1 MVLCVCS
8 SRKTDPIEQTG
19 PECLLCIRPYTTY
32 PHIPKRT
39 QRPTTVPEPKVSDEE
54 ELTRKFMTM
63 VLNNMEK
70 RVSAGL
76 KGKTELI
83 CA

>member
-1 MVLCVCS
+1 M
-8 SRKTDPIEQTG
+8 
-19 PECLLCIRPYTTY
+19 Y

-39 QRPTTVPEPKVSDEE
+39 QRPTTAPEPRVSDEE
-54 ELTRKFMTM
+54 EQTRKFMTM

-70 RVSAGL
+70 RISAGL